1 LNDFV
6 NICDSAPANGKYEGR
21 SSGFHSGK
29 ENQATSST
37 YPKRNTASDGRSPP
51 SGSKTLVKPEISAAR
66 QGIIIFYRHSR
77 ADSVAYR
84 VQVVPVAAVP
94 SEVPAVQE
102 KPLERA
108 PAPPRTNQWAKGR
121 PQVIPEPQKKLGG
134 KIVEPATIQ
143 DQDES
148 LDLQEPR
155 LVDGGSLESSQT
167 DETAETLRTSEEA
180 ETYQP
185 NSSSATSLDQQVTE
199 DFEVNETQAPTQN
212 ATNVHS
218 AGENTVDDVE
228 STAADFESL
237 KVEYAAPQ
245 EQSARPIQTPT
256 TILDPMPTH
265 TVSGNAERF
274 IPGHQQMQ
282 DAYST
287 QASYSQYAAYQ
298 NQFQPPQQQFS
309 SMQDSAFNG
318 HKMYYNPA
326 AESAQTNLPV
336 DASNRSGFS
345 VKGMP
350 APKQQPQQPTWQ
362 SPMMNSYG
370 MMPPNM
376 YMTPQQVFHIY
387 LLTSIFLLNEPRK
400 LQMMYM
406 QSYGMGM
413 GFGASALNGQI
424 YNGGAAY
431 PPQPQ
436 HNFSSSKGQ
445 FNHPASHK
453 VCQKKSLFIVFV
465 G

>member
-1 LNDFV
+1 M
-6 NICDSAPANGKYEGR
+6 E
-21 SSGFHSGK
+21 
-29 ENQATSST
+29 
-37 YPKRNTASDGRSPP
+37 
-51 SGSKTLVKPEISAAR
+51 
-66 QGIIIFYRHSR
+66 
-77 ADSVAYR
+77 
-84 VQVVPVAAVP
+84 
-94 SEVPAVQE
+94 
-102 KPLERA
+102 
-108 PAPPRTNQWAKGR
+108 
-121 PQVIPEPQKKLGG
+121 
-134 KIVEPATIQ
+134 
-143 DQDES
+143 
-148 LDLQEPR
+148 
-155 LVDGGSLESSQT
+155 
-167 DETAETLRTSEEA
+167 
-180 ETYQP
+180 
-185 NSSSATSLDQQVTE
+185 QQVTE

-376 YMTPQQVFHIY
+376 YMTPQQ
-387 LLTSIFLLNEPRK
+387 
-400 LQMMYM
+400 MMYM

-453 VCQKKSLFIVFV
+453 KQTGYGGSFGQQGFAANTYSQPPARAEDQYKFRASQGAENFEGNHPYSYPNMGFSFDNGMQSQGFAAAGRCSTSVANASAGMTADDSPYFSRGPYFGQADSQGQSQGQWI
-465 G
+465 GGN